1 MTKCAIRGGGKA
13 SSWSN
18 AVIRQ
23 FLSHPSRRRIYL
35 YINQLINIGRNR
47 LKLGRFSAAGRV
59 FLGRVE
65 GERVAAITARIPDA
79 GDRMEWLIE
88 NWPNIRATVAALPAE
103 SALSELEILAPVA
116 RPGKI
121 LGIGLN
127 YKDHIAESALET
139 PKHQVWFSKAVTS
152 VAGPF
157 DPILRPVVSKALD
170 YEAELVFVIGKRCK
184 HVTVENA
191 QDAIFGYCAG
201 NDVSVRDWQMRTG
214 QFMMGKTFDT
224 HAPFGPW
231 ITTADGV
238 DANALEIRTFVNGEE
253 RQRFNSSNMVFHCAE
268 QVAHLSQAMT
278 LEPGDIVFTGTS
290 NGVGGLMKPP
300 RFLRPDDVVRIEI
313 DGLGAIENR
322 VVQETL

>member
-1 MTKCAIRGGGKA
+1 M
-13 SSWSN
+13 
-18 AVIRQ
+18 
-23 FLSHPSRRRIYL
+23 
-35 YINQLINIGRNR
+35 
-47 LKLGRFSAAGRV
+47 KLGRFSTAGNS
-59 FLGRVE
+59 FLGRVD
-65 GERVAAITARIPDA
+65 GDRVASISATILEA
-79 GDRMEWLIE
+79 GDHMEWAIE
-88 NWPNIRATVAALPAE
+88 HWPSIRAVVESIPAE
-103 SALSELEILAPVA
+103 IALSELKVLAPIA

-127 YKDHIAESALET
+127 YRDHVAETTLEP

-184 HVTVENA
+184 HVSAEKA
-191 QDAIFGYCAG
+191 QDFIFGYCAG

-231 ITTADGV
+231 ITTADEV
-238 DANALEIRTFVNGEE
+238 KANALEIRALVNAEE
-253 RQRFNSSNMVFHCAE
+253 RQRFNSSNMVFDCAA

-290 NGVGGLMKPP
+290 SGVGGLMTPP

-322 VVQETL
+322 VVQETI